1 MPPGFVPG
9 GALPAFDSWRRGCGA
24 GNGKLK
30 TRSRNMKSYHVY
42 RGVIIWRATEPGR
55 LRWSAIGYGAADTL
69 AGMKALIR
77 DA

>member
-1 MPPGFVPG
+1 MPHRFVSG
-9 GALPAFDSWRRGCGA
+9 AGALAPVTVTNRKESTMPKG
-24 GNGKLK
+24 
-30 TRSRNMKSYHVY
+30 YHEY

-77 DA
+77 ETLDA